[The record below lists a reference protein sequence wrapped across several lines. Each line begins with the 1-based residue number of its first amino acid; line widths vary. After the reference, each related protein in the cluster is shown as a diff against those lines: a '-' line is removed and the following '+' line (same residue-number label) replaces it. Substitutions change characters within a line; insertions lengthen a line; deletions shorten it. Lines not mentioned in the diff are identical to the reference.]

1 MNLLDILQTLTA
13 PGVIISWKTRS
24 EKIPR
29 YGWSDWNKKKLKKSG
44 RKEKNEL
51 AHFEECLTVPDIL
64 VSFGFNLLCFE
75 SNTKIQ

>member
-1 MNLLDILQTLTA
+1 MKRYLDMGGPI
-13 PGVIISWKTRS
+13 GI
-24 EKIPR
+24 
-29 YGWSDWNKKKLKKSG
+29 KKKLKKSG

-75 SNTKIQ
+75 LNTKIQ